1 MGISFGKRSK
11 NDLIVGMMRG
21 GEWMREYKSNGL
33 RY

>member
-11 NDLIVGMMRG
+11 NDLIVGMTMG
-21 GEWMREYKSNGL
+21 GQWMRKYKSNGL